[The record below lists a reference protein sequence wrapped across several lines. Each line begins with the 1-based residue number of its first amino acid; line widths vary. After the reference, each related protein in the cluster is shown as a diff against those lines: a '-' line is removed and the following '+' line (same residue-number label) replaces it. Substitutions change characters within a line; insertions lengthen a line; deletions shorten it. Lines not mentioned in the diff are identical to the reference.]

1 MDMRAF
7 SEKNRERCEHP
18 KGFNHALDSW
28 SVSDWFTALLG
39 ELGEAANVAKKLN
52 RVRDGIPGNKET
64 EEELRWKLEREL
76 ADAFIYF
83 DLLCQRCRVD
93 LPKAVLETFFKKS
106 IEIGYE
112 KWDITN
118 PYTRKWLEENRPDEL
133 RMILDRL
140 PAEQRSEGGTDAA

>member
-1 MDMRAF
+1 MDMKEF

-64 EEELRWKLEREL
+64 EAELKKKLEREL

-93 LPKAVLETFFKKS
+93 LPAAVLDTFFRKS
-106 IEIGYE
+106 LEIGYE
-112 KWDITN
+112 SFDLSIPGSREHLQRACPEHLAIQLN
-118 PYTRKWLEENRPDEL
+118 RKGKP
-133 RMILDRL
+133 
-140 PAEQRSEGGTDAA
+140 